1 MFSHKK
7 KTKQI
12 ISALF
17 LWVLQYFVRLINL
30 NLNLKLSIQ
39 NKYENKN
46 KLYSNTNF
54 NFFNQFIFLIFWQMT
69 IFLITIE
76 STSTNLEILYPIPFL
91 DPIVF
96 NELYKKY

>member
-7 KTKQI
+7 KTKQKQI

-54 NFFNQFIFLIFWQMT
+54 NFFNQFTFLIFWQNDN
-69 IFLITIE
+69 IFDNDRKYKYK
-76 STSTNLEILYPIPFL
+76 SRDFIPNTF
-91 DPIVF
+91 F
-96 NELYKKY
+96 RSHRF

>member
-7 KTKQI
+7 TKQKQI

-54 NFFNQFIFLIFWQMT
+54 
-69 IFLITIE
+69 
-76 STSTNLEILYPIPFL
+76 
-91 DPIVF
+91 
-96 NELYKKY
+96 